1 MTSVWRREAALKKTV
16 RDITRISCFVTTM
29 KLLHVLQI
37 FYSSFCVEVYVV
49 ARFKVRQQQTIGE
62 VANSIMCLRENYFV
76 CNSERIIKIRHYL
89 LKLCRT
95 KNGPVFL
102 TYSVYIIFIEASSA
116 RQNIQRQMRFTYSHQ
131 MALLLVW
138 WHFLALQYWF
148 CLNLAK
154 KLTATINKTS
164 KPLFIYSELFM

>member
-89 LKLCRT
+89 LKLCSYEERSS
-95 KNGPVFL
+95 FFWL
-102 TYSVYIIFIEASSA
+102 TVYNLHWSKQCKAQHPATNAFYIQSPDGVIISL
-116 RQNIQRQMRFTYSHQ
+116 
-131 MALLLVW
+131 MA
-138 WHFLALQYWF
+138 FF
-148 CLNLAK
+148 G
-154 KLTATINKTS
+154 TAILILPQFSQKIDSNH
-164 KPLFIYSELFM
+164 

>member
-89 LKLCRT
+89 LKLCSYEERSS
-95 KNGPVFL
+95 FFDL
-102 TYSVYIIFIEASSA
+102 QCIIFIEASSA
-116 RQNIQRQMRFTYSHQ
+116 RHNIQRQMRFTYSHQ

>member
-1 MTSVWRREAALKKTV
+1 MTSVRRREAALKKTV

-89 LKLCRT
+89 LKLCSYEERSSFFDLQCIYNLHWSKQCT
-95 KNGPVFL
+95 AKHPATNAF
-102 TYSVYIIFIEASSA
+102 YIQSPDGIISL
-116 RQNIQRQMRFTYSHQ
+116 
-131 MALLLVW
+131 MA
-138 WHFLALQYWF
+138 FF
-148 CLNLAK
+148 G
-154 KLTATINKTS
+154 TAILILPQFSQKIDSNH
-164 KPLFIYSELFM
+164 